1 MALINVPRGTKDILP
16 EEIKNWQFVEE
27 KARELFDIYNFK
39 EIRTPIFEATE
50 LFTRSIGSNTDI
62 VSKEMYTFQDRKG
75 RSLTLRPEGTASIVR
90 SYLENSSLNNSSIAK
105 LWYQGPM
112 FRYERPQAGRYRQ
125 FYQMGCE
132 ILGAKSAYCD
142 AEIIALAQ
150 HLFELIGIQDLEVHL
165 NSVGCKVCRPVIKER
180 LKSFLGENIDH
191 LCEDCKTRFDKN
203 PLRIL
208 DCKNEKCNQHFVCL
222 PDMSDV
228 LCADCREHFHDV
240 QNYLNMMRI
249 KFKVNPR
256 LVRGLDYYTKT
267 VFEVISGH
275 LGAQNAVCGGGHYD
289 NLVELLGGQSLPAVG
304 FAFGME
310 RIVMIMQS
318 QGLEIPE
325 RNPFVFFLPLG
336 ENAKNRA
343 SIIANKLRHLQVPLE
358 VDNSDRGI
366 SAKMKYA
373 DKLKVDYVY
382 ILGEEELVKKYGQ
395 LKDMH
400 TGRQKKVTFDKL
412 LPLLEKLYKEK
423 RKAKK

>member
-1 MALINVPRGTKDILP
+1 MGFITVPRGTKDILP
-16 EEIKNWQFVEE
+16 EEIKYWQFVEA
-27 KARELFDIYNFK
+27 KARELFEIYNFK
-39 EIRTPIFEATE
+39 ELRTPIFEATE
-50 LFTRSIGSNTDI
+50 LFTRGIGANTDI

-90 SYLENSSLNNSSIAK
+90 SYLENNMHASSSVNK

-132 ILGAKSAYCD
+132 ILGANNAYCD
-142 AEIIALAQ
+142 SEIIALAQ
-150 HLFELIGIQDLEVHL
+150 HLFETIGLRDLEVNI

-180 LKSFLGENIDH
+180 LKSFLGENLDN
-191 LCEDCKTRFDKN
+191 LCGDCKTRFDKN

-208 DCKNEKCNQHFVCL
+208 DCKNEKCNNYFVCV

-267 VFEVISGH
+267 VFEVISSH

-289 NLVELLGGQSLPAVG
+289 NLVEQLGGPATSAVG

-318 QGLEIPE
+318 QGLVVPAKK
-325 RNPFVFFLPLG
+325 PFLFFLPLG
-336 ENAKNRA
+336 ENAKNRSA
-343 SIIANKLRHLQVPLE
+343 ILANKLRRQGIPLE
-358 VDNSDRGI
+358 VDNTDRGL

-373 DKLKVDYVY
+373 DRLKVEYVY

-395 LKDMH
+395 LKNMN
-400 TGRQKKVTFDKL
+400 TGKQSKVTFEKL
-412 LPLLEKLYKEK
+412 LVTIDKLYK
-423 RKAKK
+423 KKNGKV